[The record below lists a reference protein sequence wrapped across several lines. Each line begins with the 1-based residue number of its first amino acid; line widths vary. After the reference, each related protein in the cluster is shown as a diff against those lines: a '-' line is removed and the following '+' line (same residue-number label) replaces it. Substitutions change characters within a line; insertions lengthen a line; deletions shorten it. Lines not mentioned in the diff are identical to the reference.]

1 MSLFSVLRR
10 HPTQEAE
17 ETFVVLK
24 NLAKNIQTDSC
35 GNTADAIIK
44 SPFWGGK
51 INKIGTLEYNGNEY
65 S

>member
-35 GNTADAIIK
+35 GDTADAIIK
-44 SPFWGGK
+44 SPFWGWE
-51 INKIGTLEYNGNEY
+51 NQ
-65 S
+65 